1 MDGRW
6 KIVMRRNYEEIYM
19 YNGDVLLGLA
29 RIYEYISNLGEIR
42 IYMNLKDYKI
52 AKE

>member
-1 MDGRW
+1 MDGRR

-29 RIYEYISNLGEIR
+29 RIYEYISNLDEFR
-42 IYMNLKDYKI
+42 I
-52 AKE
+52 